1 MTDPI
6 TRYFRE
12 DHARLDALLD
22 RAVARAGEI
31 DAAAFAAFRA
41 GILRH
46 IAWEEKILLRAAKE
60 ARGGEP
66 LPLAQRLRT
75 DHGAIALLLVPT
87 PTHEIVRELRSILE
101 PHNLV
106 EEGPGGLYETC
117 ETLLADRADEI
128 LEKVRA
134 YPEVKLAPHY
144 DGPEVFR
151 RAKDAL
157 EISARQFR
165 PRNAPTPD
173 DRS

>member
-1 MTDPI
+1 MAGPI
-6 TRYFRE
+6 TRFFRA
-12 DHARLDALLD
+12 DHERLEELLD
-22 RAVARAGEI
+22 RAAASAGEI
-31 DAAAFAAFRA
+31 DPIAFAAFRS

-46 IAWEEKILLRAAKE
+46 IAWEEKILLRAAKD

-87 PTHEIVRELRSILE
+87 PSQEVIRELRVILE
-101 PHNLV
+101 PHNVV

-134 YPEVKLAPHY
+134 YPEVKVAPHY

-157 EISARQFR
+157 EMSARQFR
-165 PRNAPTPD
+165 RRTP
-173 DRS
+173 